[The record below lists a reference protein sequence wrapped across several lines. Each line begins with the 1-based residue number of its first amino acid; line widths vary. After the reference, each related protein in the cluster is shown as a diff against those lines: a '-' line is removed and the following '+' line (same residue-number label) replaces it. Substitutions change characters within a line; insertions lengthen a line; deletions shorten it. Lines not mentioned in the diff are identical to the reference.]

1 MSLKMFRVVGLW
13 SLVILLMSG
22 VVARAAES
30 DVRIVT
36 AAAAQD
42 GEKVRALIHE
52 GADVNASRPDG
63 VTALLW
69 AAHWNDVETV
79 DALLRAGAQ
88 VNAADD
94 HGVTPLGRACLNA
107 SEALVARLLAAGADP
122 NASQTNGLTP
132 LMTAARTGSLE
143 VVQLLL
149 SHDAVVNAAT
159 TRTHETALMWAI
171 AERHRDIVGVLID
184 NGADV
189 HPTEQQAF
197 SPLMSAAS
205 HGDVEAVKLLL
216 DAGARVNDV
225 SADGTHPLVYA
236 LILGQA
242 DIAHL
247 FLEHGADPNATTDGI
262 SALHAAAGSVREW
275 LGAWRR
281 RHNGRIGRGGGGPA
295 LGERLP
301 LVTALLARGADPN
314 ARIAPSSVMG
324 GFLRNGAFDTF
335 TTGSG
340 DVGGATP
347 LWVTAHSM
355 NGGGGFGGTFP
366 AGIINSNAEVMRALL
381 AAGGDP
387 SLTTNDG
394 STTLMAAAGCG
405 HWVYFPGMPR
415 ADRRPS
421 AEHAVQILVEEAA
434 MGGAINAVNE
444 ADFTALHCAAF
455 SGLNE
460 LVAYLVDQ
468 GANINARDWRGRTP
482 FRIAEGAKQAFQ
494 FQEWPE
500 VAELLRARGADT
512 NLGIPGLVHERAVA
526 QFAGGQEAGVG
537 P

>member
-1 MSLKMFRVVGLW
+1 MSLKMFRMVGLW
-13 SLVILLMSG
+13 SLALLLMSG
-22 VVARAAES
+22 VVAQAAES
-30 DVRIVT
+30 DVRIVN

-42 GEKVRALIHE
+42 GEAVRALLRE
-52 GADVNASRPDG
+52 GADANASRADG

-94 HGVTPLGRACLNA
+94 HGVTPLGRACENA
-107 SEALVARLLAAGADP
+107 SEAIVTRLLAAGADP
-122 NASQTNGLTP
+122 NAAQDNGLMP
-132 LMTAARTGSLE
+132 LMTAARTGNLA
-143 VVQLLL
+143 VVQVLL
-149 SHDAVVNAAT
+149 SHDAAVNDAT

-171 AERHRDIVGVLID
+171 AESHSDIIRALID
-184 NGADV
+184 GGADV
-189 HPTEQQAF
+189 HPTEHQAF
-197 SPLMSAAS
+197 SPLMRAAS
-205 HGDVEAVKLLL
+205 NGDLETVTLLL

-242 DIAHL
+242 EIAHL
-247 FLEHGADPNATTDGI
+247 FLERGADPNATTDGI
-262 SALHAAAGSVREW
+262 SALHAAAGNVREW
-275 LGAWRR
+275 LGTWRR

-295 LGERLP
+295 LSERLP
-301 LVTALLARGADPN
+301 LVTALLDLGADPN
-314 ARIAPSSVMG
+314 ARITASSVMG
-324 GFLRNGAFDTF
+324 GFLRNGSYDTF

-355 NGGGGFGGTFP
+355 NGGGGFGGTYP
-366 AGIINSNAEVMRALL
+366 AGVIDSNAEVMRALL
-381 AAGGDP
+381 AAGADAR
-387 SLTTNDG
+387 LMTNDG

-415 ADRRPS
+415 ADLRPS

-434 MGGAINAVNE
+434 MDGAINAVNE

-460 LVAYLVDQ
+460 LVTYLVDH
-468 GANINARDWRGRTP
+468 GANLNARDWRGRTP

-500 VAELLRARGADT
+500 VAELLRSLGADT

-526 QFAGGQEAGVG
+526 QLVGQGAGVG